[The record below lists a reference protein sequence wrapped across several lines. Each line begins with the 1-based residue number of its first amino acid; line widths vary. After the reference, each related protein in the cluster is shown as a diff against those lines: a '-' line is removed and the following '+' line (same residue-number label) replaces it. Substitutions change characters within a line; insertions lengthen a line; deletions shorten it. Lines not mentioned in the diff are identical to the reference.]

1 MLGVYGVFRGY
12 FVGVRCIINNPF
24 AAKWQAVSS
33 RRGRFIVPVYTCSPH
48 IRKTLGHICN
58 PFETHSRNVRNVF
71 VICVLHIRRVKVW
84 FWRAKRGFLHC
95 KSMVFALQKGGFY
108 FLASALLQCCDILAA
123 FYSVYFSV
131 VITILVFPRCVRFV
145 CLCCQKPV
153 AFVPFVPSQFCL
165 LFVPHGQ

>member
-1 MLGVYGVFRGY
+1 MSEYGRDESAPTPGGVFRGY

-84 FWRAKRGFLHC
+84 FLRC
-95 KSMVFALQKGGFY
+95 KSMVFGVQKGGFY
-108 FLASALLQCCDILAA
+108 IAKVWFLECKKGVFIFWLRHS
-123 FYSVYFSV
+123 YNV
-131 VITILVFPRCVRFV
+131 VIY
-145 CLCCQKPV
+145 
-153 AFVPFVPSQFCL
+153 
-165 LFVPHGQ
+165 

>member
-1 MLGVYGVFRGY
+1 MDMCIYLCQNTGAMNRSPTPVGVFRGY

-84 FWRAKRGFLHC
+84 FLRC
-95 KSMVFALQKGGFY
+95 KSMVFGVQKLPFWLTKTT
-108 FLASALLQCCDILAA
+108 FLTCKKW
-123 FYSVYFSV
+123 
-131 VITILVFPRCVRFV
+131 VFV
-145 CLCCQKPV
+145 
-153 AFVPFVPSQFCL
+153 SS
-165 LFVPHGQ
+165 